1 MAEWKTDTEEVKEVV
16 RRCRDFKES
25 LQEKRCGGF
34 IKDLDSYALKII
46 VERRKIEMQLEK
58 AIGELKAA
66 REKRRGFWGFLGE
79 LGRDFGNAVG
89 EIIPPVK
96 LCAEL
101 CEKGLNLM
109 EDNIEKWEHNVRLLE
124 RMLEIYSNQAKAS
137 VELVNQALEG
147 VKKRLHFY
155 TDKHQEFIRRLKQVS
170 DAIDNEYNFPT
181 PGVLM
186 EYDFERPTFSYNPKK
201 SVFNERLKDLRED
214 FSASLYAD
222 WKDRINAFSHRDR
235 AKASKEREFEKNLED
250 LMGAS
255 SYDENPNDELDR
267 MASSKEREFEKSLED
282 LMPSV
287 LSVPSYNESLTLA
300 KKNCVK
306 NCKKAL
312 EGFTE
317 KIKEAPNDSNAVNE
331 AFDNLETELERAT
344 DDERLKGLRENFAS
358 LYADLCADLKDKIH
372 HNALSNDELD
382 RMIASIE
389 QEFEK
394 SLEGLTPSFRDK
406 TNALSG
412 DDLERLASSKEQEF
426 EKNLEDLMPSVLGVP
441 SYDESF
447 SLAKKHCVKN
457 FKKAL
462 QDFAEKIKE
471 APNDSN
477 AVNEAFDNLETELER
492 ATESLSQKIAPIL
505 ERYENYK
512 RQALE
517 YREFLE
523 KEKEGFMVDEQ
534 NPYPEEVRFNELRLA
549 EFDSVFS
556 AIVPL
561 EDLNKT
567 ACTHHALKA
576 LQAALKDNDLGFD
589 ATDLEQIAK
598 GFIPRGYLW
607 HFDANVLGNVALVRE
622 ELLLGVKHT
631 KGYSLWTEFLQK
643 QN

>member
-1 MAEWKTDTEEVKEVV
+1 MV

-25 LQEKRCGGF
+25 LQKDKCGGF

-58 AIGELKAA
+58 AIGKLNAA
-66 REKRRGFWGFLGE
+66 RKKRRGLWGSVLDFCGGVCDAVSTIFPPAKLG
-79 LGRDFGNAVG
+79 
-89 EIIPPVK
+89 
-96 LCAEL
+96 AEL

-109 EDNIEKWEHNVRLLE
+109 EDNIEKWEHNVKLLE
-124 RMLEIYSNQAKAS
+124 RMLEIYSTQAKAS
-137 VELVNQALEG
+137 VDLVNQAWEG

-155 TDKHQEFIRRLKQVS
+155 TDKHQEFIRRLKQAS
-170 DAIDNEYNFPT
+170 DAIDNEYNIAT
-181 PGVLM
+181 PEILK
-186 EYDFERPTFSYNPKK
+186 ECDFESHTIVYSPKK

-222 WKDRINAFSHRDR
+222 WKDKINAFSNKDR
-235 AKASKEREFEKNLED
+235 AKASKERELEKNLED

-255 SYDENPNDELDR
+255 SYDKNPNDELDR
-267 MASSKEREFEKSLED
+267 MAISKEREFEKSLED

-300 KKNCVK
+300 KKRCVK

-317 KIKEAPNDSNAVNE
+317 KIKEAPNDSNAINE
-331 AFDNLETELERAT
+331 AFDNLERELE
-344 DDERLKGLRENFAS
+344 
-358 LYADLCADLKDKIH
+358 I
-372 HNALSNDELD
+372 
-382 RMIASIE
+382 
-389 QEFEK
+389 
-394 SLEGLTPSFRDK
+394 
-406 TNALSG
+406 
-412 DDLERLASSKEQEF
+412 
-426 EKNLEDLMPSVLGVP
+426 
-441 SYDESF
+441 
-447 SLAKKHCVKN
+447 
-457 FKKAL
+457 
-462 QDFAEKIKE
+462 
-471 APNDSN
+471 
-477 AVNEAFDNLETELER
+477 
-492 ATESLSQKIAPIL
+492 ATENLSQKIDPVL
-505 ERYENYK
+505 ERNENYTQK
-512 RQALE
+512 ALE

-523 KEKEGFMVDEQ
+523 SRKEGFIVDEK
-534 NPYPEEVRFNELRLA
+534 NPYPEEVRFNEWRLA

-567 ACTHHALKA
+567 ACAHHALKA

-589 ATDLEQIAK
+589 ATELEQIAK

-631 KGYSLWTEFLQK
+631 KGYKLWTTFLQT

>member
-46 VERRKIEMQLEK
+46 VECRKIEMQLEK
-58 AIGELKAA
+58 AIGELKKA
-66 REKRRGFWGFLGE
+66 RKERSGFWGFLGK
-79 LGRDFGNAVG
+79 LGRDFANAVG
-89 EIIPPVK
+89 SVIPPVK
-96 LCAEL
+96 LFAEL

-124 RMLEIYSNQAKAS
+124 RMLEIYSTQAKAS
-137 VELVNQALEG
+137 VDLVNQAWEG

-155 TDKHQEFIRRLKQVS
+155 TDKHQEFIRRLKQAS

-222 WKDRINAFSHRDR
+222 LKDKINAFSKKDR
-235 AKASKEREFEKNLED
+235 AKASKEREGD
-250 LMGAS
+250 LTGAS

-267 MASSKEREFEKSLED
+267 MAISKEREFEKSLED

-300 KKNCVK
+300 KNRCVK

-317 KIKEAPNDSNAVNE
+317 KIKESPNDSNA
-331 AFDNLETELERAT
+331 
-344 DDERLKGLRENFAS
+344 
-358 LYADLCADLKDKIH
+358 I
-372 HNALSNDELD
+372 
-382 RMIASIE
+382 
-389 QEFEK
+389 
-394 SLEGLTPSFRDK
+394 
-406 TNALSG
+406 
-412 DDLERLASSKEQEF
+412 
-426 EKNLEDLMPSVLGVP
+426 
-441 SYDESF
+441 
-447 SLAKKHCVKN
+447 
-457 FKKAL
+457 
-462 QDFAEKIKE
+462 
-471 APNDSN
+471 
-477 AVNEAFDNLETELER
+477 NEAFDNLETELER
-492 ATESLSQKIAPIL
+492 ATENLSQKVDPIL
-505 ERYENYK
+505 ERNEDYTQK
-512 RQALE
+512 ALE

-523 KEKEGFMVDEQ
+523 SRKEGFIVDEQ

-549 EFDSVFS
+549 EFESVFS
-556 AIVPL
+556 AIAPL
-561 EDLNKT
+561 EDWSKT
-567 ACTHHALKA
+567 ACAHHALKA
-576 LQAALKDNDLGFD
+576 LEVALKNRDLGFD

-622 ELLLGVKHT
+622 ELLLSVKHT
-631 KGYSLWTEFLQK
+631 KGYSLWKQFLQT